1 MGSFFPPTCK
11 FSDSIYAIFTL
22 QPCKKGCP
30 LQAWLMESP
39 RWLLLSGAP
48 REEAVAA
55 LERARGKY
63 STDSAAVEKEATAI
77 SRSLQ
82 SAETQAAGASG
93 AMITMKCL
101 LYIEKVRRSTVQ
113 SREVQEAQASDMHQ
127 CKCVCADEI
136 EGRRPEA

>member
-1 MGSFFPPTCK
+1 MWAAFSLKRPGVTCNYK
-11 FSDSIYAIFTL
+11 DSIHTVSNL
-22 QPCKKGCP
+22 QPCKKGVP
-30 LQAWLMESP
+30 AQAWLMESP

-63 STDSAAVEKEATAI
+63 SADSAAVEKEATAI

-93 AMITMKCL
+93 
-101 LYIEKVRRSTVQ
+101 VRIGMRYATDVEQ
-113 SREVQEAQASDMHQ
+113 RMAEQ
-127 CKCVCADEI
+127 
-136 EGRRPEA
+136 RRV